1 MLESLRILRCAGNA
15 RKTNEFALFFVIVG
29 SITII
34 IGVPFIIIVIVDII
48 IVIIILIIIIVV
60 IIIIIVVVIA
70 LFNLRCP
77 EVGLGIPYL
86 TSGHFGSCRE
96 TWNFLVSRGRFRDS

>member
-34 IGVPFIIIVIVDII
+34 IGVPFIIIIVDII
-48 IVIIILIIIIVV
+48 IVIIIFIIIIVV

-77 EVGLGIPYL
+77 EVGLGIPNL
-86 TSGHFGSCRE
+86 TSGHFDCANKNLNSYGVQRS
-96 TWNFLVSRGRFRDS
+96 V